1 MLPLLRLT
9 DSASARGGAGVGVG
23 VGVDIDVDVVDG
35 NGAEAVHRLD
45 RDSAVAS
52 RAAGIHPD
60 GRIQLNRKIVETVGS
75 TFF

>member
-9 DSASARGGAGVGVG
+9 DSASARGGAGVGV
-23 VGVDIDVDVVDG
+23 VDG
-35 NGAEAVHRLD
+35 NGAEAVHRLV

>member
-9 DSASARGGAGVGVG
+9 DSASARGGAGV
-23 VGVDIDVDVVDG
+23 DIDVDVVDVVDG
-35 NGAEAVHRLD
+35 DGAEAVHRLV

>member
-9 DSASARGGAGVGVG
+9 DSASVRGGAGVGVS
-23 VGVDIDVDVVDG
+23 VDVDVDVVDG
-35 NGAEAVHRLD
+35 DGAEAVHRLV